1 MGALHS
7 MSPVLVNTAKL
18 IYQVNDGATDSIIN
32 VFDSGAY
39 LSRGAPYASEAE
51 MLSSAPASGEWKSYD
66 GYFRLGSSAFGQV
79 TACVAER
86 WSYLD
91 CTAAGIIQRILTN
104 AGFTSDDW
112 VIADFTALDQLNA
125 GSIGV
130 IVQDGETT
138 ATLIDRIC
146 ASVGVWWGVD
156 SLNRFRFARLDAP
169 SGVSVALITDQEI
182 LDIER
187 QPEDRPA
194 VWQSTIKADTNYL
207 VQDKRSLAGI
217 VSDERANWFANASR
231 DQVSTDAAV
240 KTSRLLAE
248 TTETDSTLNGISI
261 AAAEAT
267 RRLNLFKVRRDTV
280 TLSVSD
286 PSGNYGTMDLGDVV
300 TVVSDQLGYSAGRQM
315 VITSINPDYKAN
327 TLDLRLWG

>member
-1 MGALHS
+1 M
-7 MSPVLVNTAKL
+7 
-18 IYQVNDGATDSIIN
+18 
-32 VFDSGAY
+32 
-39 LSRGAPYASEAE
+39 
-51 MLSSAPASGEWKSYD
+51 
-66 GYFRLGSSAFGQV
+66 
-79 TACVAER
+79 
-86 WSYLD
+86 
-91 CTAAGIIQRILTN
+91 
-104 AGFTSDDW
+104 
-112 VIADFTALDQLNA
+112 
-125 GSIGV
+125 

-231 DQVSTDAAV
+231 DQVSADAAV